1 MLTLV
6 VGCICMIY
14 FQDSKCDTFSLL
26 GNTHDLQNRS
36 RKLNE
41 IHRRILSHWNCHTDS
56 LIFVIRSH
64 HCHQALAMI
73 NNATNHLLANWVILG
88 TLSHRS
94 RTKWIEPAIYDY
106 KFTCALKFSII
117 LSITPPPPPPN
128 PPPPPPPLPPPPPI
142 HHHHPHY
149 RVTALPCKGNPII
162 SCWDVF
168 FPSQSK
174 TDYCTPPKLNRSHSH
189 QRSLRDKRWGD

>member
-6 VGCICMIY
+6 VGCICIIY
-14 FQDSKCDTFSLL
+14 FQDSKCDTFSLQ

-36 RKLNE
+36 RKLNDM
-41 IHRRILSHWNCHTDS
+41 HRRILSHWNCHTDS

-94 RTKWIEPAIYDY
+94 GTKWIEPAIYDY

-117 LSITPPPPPPN
+117 LSITTHPPRTPTPTQSTTTTTTPITPTTPN
-128 PPPPPPPLPPPPPI
+128 SPPPPPLQGDSPPLQRQS
-142 HHHHPHY
+142 HY
-149 RVTALPCKGNPII
+149 QLLGY
-162 SCWDVF
+162 VF
-168 FPSQSK
+168 SITIK
-174 TDYCTPPKLNRSHSH
+174 DRLLYTT
-189 QRSLRDKRWGD
+189 